1 MTRRAAVRYRHRL
14 HWGAGAL
21 ALSIFSPEAHAAHA
35 WRTRPI
41 RMPVSY
47 RAGGANDR
55 LAPSLAT

>member
-21 ALSIFSPEAHAAHA
+21 ALSTFSPEAHAATPGA
-35 WRTRPI
+35 PAPSGI
-41 RMPVSY
+41 SY